1 MNGWRFDLL
10 RPPRVGSDFGPGE
23 RNPDVSAILAML
35 AGLVAR
41 SKGLEIEE
49 GIKAALKEK
58 GEARVERNMS
68 ATWKRNHQYCHMI
81 ASHP

>member
-1 MNGWRFDLL
+1 
-10 RPPRVGSDFGPGE
+10 
-23 RNPDVSAILAML
+23 ML

-68 ATWKRNHQYCHMI
+68 ATWKRNHQYCHII
-81 ASHP
+81 ASYP